1 MDESDLWEA
10 EPARIRRRGHS
21 PVSIPNRSYHGD
33 SDRHAER
40 VNRIGGTVSR
50 PDCIGGMVTSDPAL
64 AFRKRTHQSL
74 LVQAGATRISMD
86 SSPLTEQYRER
97 RLAPSSMACR
107 DRPVSLVC
115 LVHLVCLVDLVCLV
129 ALVHLVAFVFRTRPT
144 KQTRQTKQTRS
155 LAVEAR

>member
-10 EPARIRRRGHS
+10 EPARIRRRGDS
-21 PVSIPNRSYHGD
+21 PVSIPNRSHHGD

-40 VNRIGGTVSR
+40 VNCV
-50 PDCIGGMVTSDPAL
+50 GGMVSSDPAP
-64 AFRKRTHQSL
+64 AFRKRSHQSL

-107 DRPVSLVC
+107 VRPVSLVC

-129 ALVHLVAFVFRTRPT
+129 SLVHLVAFVFRTRPT